1 MPPFGWIGPFLPASH
16 LLEAA
21 IVVGPASERSGH
33 HDSLPD
39 TLTSQPG
46 PEPRSVF
53 ESHHCTSHA
62 ARSGQMRAAAAQ

>member
-39 TLTSQPG
+39 TLTSQPW
-46 PEPRSVF
+46 
-53 ESHHCTSHA
+53 
-62 ARSGQMRAAAAQ
+62 ARATQRV